1 MAGFLSSESTTRDG
15 SLLNFTS
22 FELLGAMTEIL
33 YTGFGESSRLSD
45 LVRIVLAGMSED
57 AGEEHQSSHS
67 WRGKKHVEQ
76 YDACAR

>member
-1 MAGFLSSESTTRDG
+1 
-15 SLLNFTS
+15 
-22 FELLGAMTEIL
+22 MTEIL
-33 YTGFGESSRLSD
+33 YAGFGESSRLSD